1 MGNKAATVH
10 GLEENGDY
18 FDTTAGYDTVSL
30 SCMSWPRDGTHGAHA
45 KFAARRRRL
54 LTRTKSIQVHRLG
67 IPEAIQ
73 VFDMTRSGPGKCG
86 EYRGCLYLDRSF
98 PVRCRCCMRPG
109 RRHFG

>member
-1 MGNKAATVH
+1 MCNKAATVH
-10 GLEENGDY
+10 GLDESGDY

-30 SCMSWPRDGTHGAHA
+30 SCMSWPRDGTRGAHA

-54 LTRTKSIQVHRLG
+54 LTRTKSIHVHRLG
-67 IPEAIQ
+67 IL
-73 VFDMTRSGPGKCG
+73 DMTRGGPGKCG
-86 EYRGCLYLDRSF
+86 EYRGCIDLDRSF